1 MATTKR
7 VSGDYNISSV
17 DATNDNVI
25 VTTHTVTVNGNL
37 TVTGTTTS
45 VETTNTEISDNTITL
60 NNGESGAGVTSGTSG
75 IEVDR
80 GSETNVELRWNE
92 SSSYWE
98 LTNDGSSYN
107 QITTSAGVGIAS
119 VADDTTPQLGG
130 DLDLNGHSI
139 TTARSNESIV
149 LAPNGSG
156 ELHLDTNA
164 VRILNNPGTPSAE
177 SGYNKLW
184 AKTPASGD
192 TGLFYTNSTSTD
204 ELASAKR
211 ARLYGLIF

>member
-17 DATNDNVI
+17 DATTDNVTI
-25 VTTHTVTVNGNL
+25 TTHTVTVAGNL

-45 VETTNTEISDNTITL
+45 VETTNTEITDAIITL
-60 NNGESGAGVTSGTSG
+60 NNGEPGAGVTGIYSGFE
-75 IEVDR
+75 IDR
-80 GSETNVELRWNE
+80 GSSTNVAIRWNE
-92 SSSYWE
+92 TSDKWE
-98 LTNDGSSYN
+98 LTEDGVSYDE
-107 QITTSAGVGIAS
+107 IGTAGGAGIS
-119 VADDTTPQLGG
+119 DIVSDTTPQLGG

>member
-60 NNGESGAGVTSGTSG
+60 NNGESGAGVTAGTSG

-92 SSSYWE
+92 TSDKWE
-98 LTNDGSSYN
+98 LTTDGVSYDE
-107 QITTSAGVGIAS
+107 IG
-119 VADDTTPQLGG
+119 
-130 DLDLNGHSI
+130 
-139 TTARSNESIV
+139 TA
-149 LAPNGSG
+149 AGSG
-156 ELHLDTNA
+156 IVFKNSLF
-164 VRILNNPGTPSAE
+164 ICGTSISLMSYISKYFFGA
-177 SGYNKLW
+177 
-184 AKTPASGD
+184 T
-192 TGLFYTNSTSTD
+192 
-204 ELASAKR
+204 
-211 ARLYGLIF
+211 YGV

>member
-17 DATNDNVI
+17 DASTDNVVI
-25 VTTHTVTVNGNL
+25 TTHTVTVNGNL

-45 VETTNTEISDNTITL
+45 VETTNTEIADAVITL
-60 NNGESGAGVTSGTSG
+60 NKGEPGSGVTGTYSG

-80 GSETNVELRWNE
+80 GSANDVAIRWNE
-92 SSSYWE
+92 TSDIWE
-98 LTNDGSSYN
+98 LTTDGVTYTE
-107 QITTSAGVGIAS
+107 ITTSSGAGIS
-119 VADDTTPQLGG
+119 DIVADTTPQLGG

>member
-17 DATNDNVI
+17 DASTDNVI

-60 NNGESGAGVTSGTSG
+60 NNGESGAGVTAGTSG

-80 GSETNVELRWNE
+80 GSSANVELRWNE

-98 LTNDGSSYN
+98 LTNDGSTYTEV
-107 QITTSAGVGIAS
+107 TTSANTIAS

-130 DLDLNGHSI
+130 DLDINGFNI
-139 TTARSNESIV
+139 TSARSNEDIV
-149 LAPNGSG
+149 IDPNGTGKLEVASELKLLEVGSDPTAVSTHTYVYAKDPGAG
-156 ELHLDTNA
+156 E
-164 VRILNNPGTPSAE
+164 
-177 SGYNKLW
+177 
-184 AKTPASGD
+184 
-192 TGLFYTNSTSTD
+192 TGLYVANATRTD
-204 ELASAKR
+204 EVASNKR

>member
-17 DATNDNVI
+17 DASNDNVI

-60 NNGESGAGVTSGTSG
+60 NNGESGAGVTAGTSG

-92 SSSYWE
+92 TADYWE
-98 LTNDGSSYN
+98 LTNDGSSYT
-107 QITTSAGVGIAS
+107 QITTSAGAGIAS
-119 VADDTTPQLGG
+119 VVEDTTPQLGG
-130 DLDLNGHSI
+130 DLDINGFNI
-139 TTARSNESIV
+139 TSARSNEDIV
-149 LAPNGSG
+149 IDPNGTGKLEVASELKLLEVGSDPTAVSTHTYVYAKDPGAG
-156 ELHLDTNA
+156 E
-164 VRILNNPGTPSAE
+164 
-177 SGYNKLW
+177 
-184 AKTPASGD
+184 
-192 TGLFYTNSTSTD
+192 TGLYVANATRTD
-204 ELASAKR
+204 EVASNKR